1 MQNFA
6 KTSIVK
12 YLIKYFFLFLFFS
25 PLSQADEVT
34 KINFDN
40 GHCYKLLNF
49 HECTFNDGFRR
60 IGQIDNSGKWN
71 KNVKEI
77 YKNGNVAYLYYRS
90 GEIGYGVQY
99 YDNGFYVGDL
109 SSNGAYYGLGS
120 YYFENGEKWS
130 FQNWQD
136 ENKIGYFQ
144 YSSGSKL
151 IGRFDK
157 DYNLLI
163 EIPLNKDF
171 QLKLNNME
179 LLARSVEIDFK
190 NEYEKFL
197 VKKSLYLSNSTE
209 KKSINT
215 SNNTSSTS
223 STKSAT
229 ESDKV
234 NNQNL
239 YIGLGILFLFIV
251 IILWKNASPSK
262 ITQTE
267 TKESQSRKDK
277 QEEIERYKNLS
288 LADSR
293 KLFSYGVKEF
303 MSVPEACR
311 QLRSEYF
318 KWTTVSNNPDGLKK
332 SLSQKNMNNIIRLRK
347 KLEC

>member
-6 KTSIVK
+6 KASIVK
-12 YLIKYFFLFLFFS
+12 KLIKYFFLFLFFS
-25 PLSQADEVT
+25 PISQADEVT
-34 KINFDN
+34 KFNFDN
-40 GHCYKLLNF
+40 GSCYKLLKF
-49 HECTFNDGFRR
+49 HECDFDNGLKK
-60 IGQIDNSGKWN
+60 IGQVDSSGEWD

-77 YKNGNVAYLYYRS
+77 YKGDISYLYYRS
-90 GEIGYGVQY
+90 GEIGYGVKY
-99 YDNGFYVGDL
+99 FDNGHYVGDL

-197 VKKSLYLSNSTE
+197 VKKRLYLSNSTE
-209 KKSINT
+209 KKST
-215 SNNTSSTS
+215 STNNDTSSTS
-223 STKSAT
+223 TTKYVT
-229 ESDKV
+229 DSDKV

-239 YIGLGILFLFIV
+239 YIGLGILFIFIV
-251 IILWKNASPSK
+251 IILWKIASPSE

-267 TKESQSRKDK
+267 TKESQRRKDK
-277 QEEIERYKNLS
+277 QEEIERYNNLS